1 MNEILKKLYDEK
13 GKIVNEMKDAY
24 RLVSER
30 SDKTATEEERAKF
43 EAWNKD
49 LEERNKQIKFHTDA
63 AKLEDIQEVRKAV
76 ELESDANPNKEF
88 NNKATSSE
96 RRQALNKAR
105 KGETLTKEE
114 RVIVDTDV
122 RDTKVFENYMRYG
135 FAALNKEERDVMAML
150 RSPEKRTQTVGT
162 TTQGGFTVPE
172 GFSGRI
178 IEHMAFISDLM
189 NYVSILNTET
199 GNDIPH
205 PINDDTSN
213 TGELIAESGDYS
225 SSSADLV
232 FSNYTLKAYKF
243 SSKMIK
249 VSEEL
254 LQDNGVNLV
263 DYMAKKLA
271 ERVARITNTYYTTGT
286 GSSQPQGYL
295 AASAAARGTVTAS
308 TSTWTLA
315 ELQALADSV
324 DPAYQAGSAF
334 AAHQNLVSELK
345 QLALATPNFGSVWAP
360 SFRDGEPDTILGKRY
375 FMNQAM
381 SSTSATGDKVWAYG
395 DFSKYIVRM
404 VNGFSLR
411 RLNERYAENGHVAF
425 FGVLRSDGFLSDTSA
440 IKYMDIS

>member
-30 SDKTATEEERAKF
+30 SDKTANEEERAKF
-43 EAWNKD
+43 EAWNKE
-49 LEERNKQIKFHTDA
+49 LEEKNKQIKFHTDA
-63 AKLEDIQEVRKAV
+63 QKLEDINEVRKAV
-76 ELESDANPNKEF
+76 EDESDANPNKEF
-88 NNKATSSE
+88 NNNATPYE
-96 RRQALNKAR
+96 RREALNKAK
-105 KGETLTKEE
+105 KGHTLSKEE
-114 RVIVDTDV
+114 RIIVDTDV
-122 RDTKVFENYMRYG
+122 RDTKVFENYLRFG
-135 FAALNKEERDVMAML
+135 FAGLSKEDRDIMGL
-150 RSPEKRTQTVGT
+150 RRAEKRTQTVGT

-178 IEHMAFISDLM
+178 IEHMAFISGLL
-189 NYVSILNTET
+189 NFVEILNTET

-213 TGELIAESGDYS
+213 TGELIGESGDYS

-232 FSNYTLKAYKF
+232 FSNYTLGAYKF

-271 ERVARITNTYYTTGT
+271 ERVARITNTYFTTGT
-286 GSSQPQGYL
+286 GSSEPQGYL
-295 AASAAARGTVTAS
+295 AASAAGRGKVTAS

-324 DPAYQAGSAF
+324 DPAYQANAAF
-334 AAHQNLVSELK
+334 AAHQNLISELK
-345 QLALATPNFGSVWAP
+345 QLAIATTAYGSVWSP
-360 SFRDGEPDTILGKRY
+360 SFRDGEPDRILGKRY

-404 VNGFSLR
+404 VNGFALR
-411 RLNERYAENGHVAF
+411 RLDERYAENGHVAF
-425 FGVLRSDGFLSDTSA
+425 FGVMRADGFLSDTSA

>member
-1 MNEILKKLYDEK
+1 MKKELKDLFDKK
-13 GKIVNEMKDAY
+13 GKIVKEMEDT
-24 RLVSER
+24 LSEVKKR
-30 SDKTATEEERAKF
+30 DGGLATKEEREKF
-43 EAWNKD
+43 DKWDAD
-49 LEERNKQIKFHTDA
+49 LEEVNEQIKFHQRA
-63 AKLEDIQEVRKAV
+63 EKLANEKEAREAV
-76 ELESDANPNKEF
+76 EEESNENPNKEF
-88 NNKATSSE
+88 NNAATPAE
-96 RRQALNKAR
+96 RREALSKAR
-105 KGETLTKEE
+105 KGQTLSKQE
-114 RVIVDTDV
+114 RIIVDTDV
-122 RDTKVFENYMRYG
+122 RDTKVFENYLRYG
-135 FAALNKEERDVMAML
+135 FGALSKEERDIMGL
-150 RSPEKRTQTVGT
+150 YKEKRTQTKGT
-162 TTQGGFTVPE
+162 TTEGGFTVPE

-178 IEHMAFISDLM
+178 IEHMKFISDLL
-189 NYVSILNTET
+189 NFVDILNTET
-199 GNDIPH
+199 GIDIPH

-225 SSSADLV
+225 SSSDDLV

-263 DYMAKKLA
+263 DYLAKKLA
-271 ERVARITNTYYTTGT
+271 ERVARITNTYFTTGT
-286 GSSQPQGYL
+286 GSAQPQGYL
-295 AASAAARGTVTAS
+295 ASSAAARGTVTAS

-324 DPAYQAGSAF
+324 DPAYQANAAF

-345 QLALATPNFGSVWAP
+345 QLAIATPNFGSVWSP
-360 SFRDGEPDTILGKRY
+360 SFRDGEPDRILGKRY

-395 DFSKYIVRM
+395 DFSKYVVRM
-404 VNGFSLR
+404 VNGFALR

-425 FGVLRSDGFLSDTSA
+425 FGVMRADGFLSDTSS

>member
-1 MNEILKKLYDEK
+1 MTEILKKLYDEK

-24 RLVSER
+24 RLVEGR
-30 SDKTATEEERAKF
+30 ENKTATQEEKAKF
-43 EAWNKD
+43 EAWNKE
-49 LEERNKQIKFHTDA
+49 LEEKNSQIKFHTDA
-63 AKLEDIQEVRKAV
+63 AKLKDIQEVRTAV

-88 NNKATSSE
+88 NSNATPSE
-96 RRQALNKAR
+96 RRDALNKAK
-105 KGETLTKEE
+105 KGETLSKEE

-122 RDTKVFENYMRYG
+122 RDTKVFERYLRYG
-135 FAALNKEERDVMAML
+135 FGSLSKEDRDVMGL
-150 RSPEKRTQTVGT
+150 LKEKRTQTVGT

-178 IEHMAFISDLM
+178 IEHMAFISDLL
-189 NYVSILNTET
+189 NFVDILNTET

-232 FSNYTLKAYKF
+232 FSSYTLGAYKF

-263 DYMAKKLA
+263 DYLAKKLA
-271 ERVARITNTYYTTGT
+271 ERVARITNTYFTTGT
-286 GSSQPQGYL
+286 GSSEPQGYIT
-295 AASAAARGTVTAS
+295 ASSRGKVTAS

-315 ELQALADSV
+315 ELQALADSI
-324 DPAYQAGSAF
+324 DPAYQANASF

-345 QLALATPNFGSVWAP
+345 QLAIATANFGSVWSP
-360 SFRDGEPDTILGKRY
+360 SFRDGEPDRILGKRY

-381 SSTSATGDKVWAYG
+381 SSTSATGDKIWAYG
-395 DFSKYIVRM
+395 DFSKYIVRV
-404 VNGFSLR
+404 VNGFALR
-411 RLNERYAENGHVAF
+411 RLDERYAENGHVAF
-425 FGVLRSDGFLSDTSA
+425 FGVMRGDGFLSDTSS